1 MTEYKRDNQARP
13 ACRYGRVYFN
23 LRRHFQLTASE
34 ALLTDVIDTLSR
46 RTGWSFA
53 SKRYLASTL
62 GVSER
67 SVMRMIEKLDERGLV
82 ERKQGRRGLELRAS
96 ERWQAARA
104 LDAPAN
110 PSQST

>member
-1 MTEYKRDNQARP
+1 MTDYKRDNQSRP
-13 ACRYGRVYFN
+13 VCRYGRVYFN
-23 LRRHFQLTASE
+23 LRRQFQLTASE

-62 GVSER
+62 GISER
-67 SVMRMIEKLDERGLV
+67 SVMRMLDKLSERGLID
-82 ERKQGRRGLELRAS
+82 RKSSRRGLELRAS
-96 ERWQAARA
+96 ERWQAAKA